1 MIRAIDLA
9 RRLCPGAHPTY
20 LTAFEAADGEL
31 AAAGITTP
39 IRLAHFLAQCFHET
53 GGLTVLVENLHYT
66 TAARLKEVWPTRYPG
81 TKAYLRNPLGLGVF
95 VYGGRMGNRPAPAD
109 DGYRYRGR
117 GSMQMTGLD
126 AYRRY
131 SARLGA
137 DFVGN
142 PDLAIDPRF
151 VLATAL
157 AEWADGQCNEKA
169 DRNAIVEISIKIN
182 GGRNGLKDRIAW
194 FDRIWPL
201 VGEGA
206 SWQAAGPDPDV
217 ASVQE
222 QLARAGFDLVVDGRK
237 GPKTVEAIRA
247 FQASAKIPV
256 TGIADPVTRAALGA
270 RLAELDAPKPV
281 LPASADKP
289 AIENATELGGGLT
302 VGGGTADQV
311 LNQAQQVSGIAAYV
325 PALKYVAAA
334 LIVVGVCLV
343 LYGIGSAWWRK
354 RQAEKR
360 GAPA

>member
-53 GGLTVLVENLHYT
+53 GGLTVLVENMRYT
-66 TAARLKEVWPTRYPG
+66 TPAALQRAWKSRYPA
-81 TKAYLRNPLGLGVF
+81 TKAYLRKPVELAIF
-95 VYGGRMGNRPAPAD
+95 VYGGRMGNAPAPSD

-117 GSMQMTGLD
+117 GILQTTGRA
-126 AYRRY
+126 AYRKYGQRC
-131 SARLGA
+131 GV
-137 DFVGN
+137 DFEGN
-142 PDLAIDPRF
+142 PDLVIDP
-151 VLATAL
+151 LHMLKPAL
-157 AEWADGQCNEKA
+157 AEWTDGRCNEKA
-169 DRNAIVEISIKIN
+169 DRNAIVEITFKIN
-182 GGRNGLKDRIAW
+182 GGDNGLKDRIGW
-194 FDRIWPL
+194 FDQIWRI
-201 VGEGA
+201 VGQGA
-206 SWQAAGPDPDV
+206 SWEAAASDPDI
-217 ASVQE
+217 AGVQE
-222 QLARAGFDLVVDGRK
+222 QLNRAGFDLVVDGRK